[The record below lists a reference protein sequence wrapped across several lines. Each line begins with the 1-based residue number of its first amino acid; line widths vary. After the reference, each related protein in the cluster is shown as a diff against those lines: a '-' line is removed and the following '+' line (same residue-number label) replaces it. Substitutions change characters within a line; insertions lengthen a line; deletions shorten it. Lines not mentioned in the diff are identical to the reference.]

1 VRSTRSADP
10 RRRSSGCGSHLKLI
24 EQSFKGNITITTYL
38 SASNLIVINRFKA
51 LRDIKEFDP
60 LYAAADS
67 RRYADWYENFNL
79 LNQNFIAFF
88 VWEIK

>member
-1 VRSTRSADP
+1 VDP

-24 EQSFKGNITITTYL
+24 EQLSKGNITIAAYL
-38 SASNLIVINRFKA
+38 NTSNHIDINRFKA

-79 LNQNFIAFF
+79 LKQNFIAFF